1 MQAIK
6 QYWMPAVAG
15 LVLLAGLQD
24 FDVAIITLAV
34 GIGVAWWKDVRD
46 KCLVDKK
53 AASLRVAWWLL
64 VGVALKMVKD
74 GEVASAVVLAVIL
87 VLWRMGKLSGLAK
100 LLPKKKS
107 ASSASKFRKEE
118 TERAKAEEDQR
129 LLKYDAEIKDSEYGS
144 DAWIKASCRKILLNK
159 WSNVRKNYSADFE
172 TKPKKMRLKWA
183 ANNRSQIVS
192 IKSFPYYVA
201 KFSANVET
209 RAWRRVECS
218 QMPSGAAYRAH
229 EEIDIWSENVGDVAS
244 TFEHKQCET
253 CHDKH
258 SIECPDCHGNKTV
271 TCPDCGGKPDS
282 TCPACHGEKTHWTCR
297 TCHGESSWTCHE
309 CGGDPIHECHE
320 CHGKGEMR
328 CECCHGRGWKE
339 CQDCHG
345 SGEVKCTHC
354 NGTGQD
360 KCPVCKGVGSV
371 KEKVYVYNRNCP
383 VCNGTGREYGYSK
396 DSNRKCAACNG
407 SGKMRD
413 ERFEDKACPNCHGKR
428 TDTCENCH
436 GTGYTKCT
444 SCHGKGDVHCGNCDG
459 SGIAKCGTC
468 GGTGKEHCK
477 MCDGTGKEH
486 CKTCGGSGQE
496 HCQTCAGEGV
506 VHCGTC
512 SRKGVVNCKK
522 CKGAGKIVC
531 PTCKGVVQP
540 SYIWR
545 IESNDERITIL
556 KAWSSEDADKTNTQ
570 EYKSIPQALLPRD
583 KYLYPGVAPGVSS
596 IYKKESKE
604 IGYDAGLLSDA
615 DGVVRSRLEQLFNE
629 VIKTKPLG
637 DNMHVKKQSLE
648 MEEVSSIA
656 LVVLQAKGCAE
667 SDDDVGY
674 CDKRYNCWIN
684 LATSEIL
691 DVSMQ

>member
-1 MQAIK
+1 MLK
-6 QYWMPAVAG
+6 KYWMPAVAG
-15 LVLLAGLQD
+15 LVLLVGLKD
-24 FDVAIITLAV
+24 FDVAVITLAV

-46 KCLVDKK
+46 ECMVDKK

-64 VGVALKMVKD
+64 AGVALKMVKD

-100 LLPKKKS
+100 LLPKKS
-107 ASSASKFRKEE
+107 ANSASKLRKE
-118 TERAKAEEDQR
+118 KAEEEQR
-129 LLKYDAEIKDSEYGS
+129 LLKYDTEITNSEYGS
-144 DAWIKASCRKILLNK
+144 DAWVKASCRKILLNK
-159 WSNVRKNYSADFE
+159 WSNVRKNYSADFG

-183 ANNRSQIVS
+183 ANSRSQIVS
-192 IKSFPYYVA
+192 IKSFPYFVA

-209 RAWRRVECS
+209 RAWRKVECS
-218 QMPSGAAYRAH
+218 QMPSDAAYRAH
-229 EEIDIWSENVGDVAS
+229 EEIDIWSENAGDVAS

-253 CHDKH
+253 CHDKCK
-258 SIECPDCHGNKTV
+258 IECPDCHGNKTV
-271 TCPDCGGKPDS
+271 TCPDCGGTPDS
-282 TCPACHGEKTHWTCR
+282 TCPTCHGEKTHWTCT
-297 TCHGESSWTCHE
+297 TCHGNSTWTCHE
-309 CGGDPIHECHE
+309 CHGSSRWTCRTCGGSGTADCD
-320 CHGKGEMR
+320 K
-328 CECCHGRGWKE
+328 CHGRGESRCDSCSGSGTVDCPKCGGTGTE
-339 CQDCHG
+339 KCGDCHG
-345 SGEVKCTHC
+345 SGWV
-354 NGTGQD
+354 
-360 KCPVCKGVGSV
+360 VCRACLYSDSS
-371 KEKVYVYNRNCP
+371 RNCS
-383 VCNGTGREYGYSK
+383 V
-396 DSNRKCAACNG
+396 
-407 SGKMRD
+407 
-413 ERFEDKACPNCHGKR
+413 
-428 TDTCENCH
+428 
-436 GTGYTKCT
+436 
-444 SCHGKGDVHCGNCDG
+444 
-459 SGIAKCGTC
+459 C
-468 GGTGKEHCK
+468 GGTGKLECNHCHGSGSAACFLCGGKGTRRCRTCGGSGRIECDDCKGRGKTDCRTCGGSGEDHCK
-477 MCDGTGKEH
+477 TCDGTGKEH

-545 IESNDERITIL
+545 IESKDERITIL

-570 EYKSIPQALLPRD
+570 EYKSVPQALLPRD
-583 KYLYPGVAPGVSS
+583 KYLYPGVVPGVSS

-604 IGYDAGLLSDA
+604 IGYDVGLLSDA

-637 DNMHVKKQSLE
+637 GNMHVKKQSLE

-656 LVVLQAKGCAE
+656 LVVLQAKGRAE